1 MRTHF
6 ERIVT
11 TRQRCQCVT
20 FATALALAFAGCGGS
35 SEPAAPAASAAPASP
50 AAPPSTTKPSVA
62 PAPTDPVWHYEGA
75 EGPARWG
82 GLSPKFSTC
91 GKGQSQSPVDIAATV
106 AGTEPLALKTNLL
119 PGTLR
124 IAHHE
129 HVADGINNGH
139 TIQINYAGGDTLTIG
154 NDAYSLV
161 QYHFHNQSEHTVKGV
176 HFPMEMHLVHKA
188 ASGKLAVIGVFIQ
201 QGAHNASLD
210 PIWNNLPTK
219 KGVETHY
226 PSVNVDVD
234 KLLPAN
240 RASYRYDGSL
250 TTPPCSEGVRWIVM
264 TTPIELSAEQI
275 KAFTAVIH
283 DNNRPTQAL
292 NGRAVLTEA
301 VSVR

>member
-1 MRTHF
+1 MQRQGWQS
-6 ERIVT
+6 VT
-11 TRQRCQCVT
+11 L
-20 FATALALAFAGCGGS
+20 AAALAVAAVGCGGS
-35 SEPAAPAASAAPASP
+35 SETAAPASP
-50 AAPPSTTKPSVA
+50 AASAASASTTRPSVA
-62 PAPTDPVWHYEGA
+62 PAATDPVWHYEGA

-82 GLSPKFSTC
+82 ALSPKFSAC
-91 GKGQSQSPVDIAATV
+91 GSGRAQSPVDIAATTP
-106 AGTEPLALKTNLL
+106 GTAALELKTNLL

-154 NDAYSLV
+154 DESYALV
-161 QYHFHNQSEHTVKGV
+161 QYHFHNQSEHTLKGV
-176 HFPMEMHLVHKA
+176 HFPMEMHLVHKS

-201 QGAHNASLD
+201 QGAHNAAFD
-210 PIWNNLPTK
+210 PIWNNLPTSR
-219 KGVETHY
+219 GVETHY

-234 KLLPAN
+234 KLLPTN

-264 TTPIELSAEQI
+264 STPIELSAEQI
-275 KAFTAVIH
+275 KAFTAIIH

-292 NGRAVLTEA
+292 NSRPVLAEA